1 MEKKQKISFSC
12 PDDLRKQIDEIAKRE
27 GVARSRLIV
36 ELLKLGLS
44 VYDPQSMPYRDV
56 GTEKI
61 ILMSQQRL
69 EEIEK
74 WRDELENWKKRIMEE
89 IGNHEEVIMALLNEE
104 VIKPPEDKSTK
115 KRKKVP
121 RPRSKN

>member
-12 PDDLRKQIDEIAKRE
+12 PDDLRKKIDAIARRE
-27 GVARSRLIV
+27 GVPRSRLIV

-44 VYDPQSMPYRDV
+44 VYDPQAMPYRDV

-61 ILMSQQRL
+61 ILMFQQRL
-69 EEIEK
+69 EEIER

-89 IGNHEEVIMALLNEE
+89 IKNHEGVIMELLNEE
-104 VIKPPEDKSTK
+104 VIQPPPEK
-115 KRKKVP
+115 KKKKYNRIP
-121 RPRSKN
+121 KPKD